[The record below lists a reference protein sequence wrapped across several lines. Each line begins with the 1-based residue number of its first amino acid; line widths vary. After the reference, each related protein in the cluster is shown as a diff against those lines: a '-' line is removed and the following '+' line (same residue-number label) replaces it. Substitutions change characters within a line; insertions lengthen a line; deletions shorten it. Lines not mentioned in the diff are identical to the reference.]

1 MRELYAQIEEAT
13 AHIRQHWT
21 CKPKIGIILGTGLGS
36 LAEAIDREA
45 VMPYEEIPF
54 FPRSTATSHQ
64 GKLVCGTLCGQS
76 VVAMSGRIHAYE
88 GYRLMQATLPVR
100 VMRSLGAD
108 LLIVSNAAGGLNP
121 YFKNGDVMVID
132 DHINLMHDNPLI
144 GVNDDRLGPR
154 FPDMSRPYDP
164 DLIEQAIAVARR
176 EGFPLHK
183 GVYIALTGP
192 NLETRAEY
200 RMLRQ
205 IGGDVVGMS
214 TVPEVIVAAH
224 MSMRV
229 LAFSIISNVC
239 LPDALR
245 AVSIEEI
252 VATAAEGERK
262 LRKIVLGMLAAMK

>member
-1 MRELYAQIEEAT
+1 M
-13 AHIRQHWT
+13 
-21 CKPKIGIILGTGLGS
+21 
-36 LAEAIDREA
+36 IDQQC
-45 VMPYEEIPF
+45 VLPYEEIPH

-64 GKLVCGTLCGQS
+64 GKLVCGMLCGQP
-76 VVAMSGRIHAYE
+76 VVAMAGRCHLYE

-100 VMRSLGAD
+100 VMRTLGAE

-154 FPDMSRPYDP
+154 FPDMSCPYDP
-164 DLIEQAIAVARR
+164 ELIEQAIGVARR

-262 LRKIVLGMLAAMK
+262 LRKIVLGVLGG